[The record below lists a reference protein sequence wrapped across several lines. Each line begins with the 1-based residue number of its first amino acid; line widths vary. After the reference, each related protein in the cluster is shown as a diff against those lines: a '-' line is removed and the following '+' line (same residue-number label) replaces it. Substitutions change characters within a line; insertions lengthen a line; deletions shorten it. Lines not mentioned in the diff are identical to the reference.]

1 MSEEMVNSIAKLDR
15 DVSRMIQSQVTID
28 SFSSAVRELVYNS
41 VDSGASKI
49 DVMIDLQSLSIL
61 IRDDGVGMVPSD
73 LELVGKRYFTS
84 KLKFIDELRNIT
96 TFGYRGEALNSLS
109 MISSLTV
116 ISKHASSE
124 CFRLK
129 SSNSFRE
136 FSRYDGN
143 AQLPQDYFHITPIEN
158 HGTTIRV
165 ANLFSRVPVR
175 KNLLLKVSEHT
186 IVEEIKD
193 IVLQIVVT
201 LPKLSLTVRKIEHI
215 DRQVSNVVSID
226 RSSQSLEE
234 HCATTLRSIYGTS
247 ILKSYQTLNA
257 DSQTFLLSGIVGDEP
272 INTKRHQYI
281 FINNKPCVIPKE
293 DLKTFNTLFDSAF
306 FGNDLYDSPRT
317 SPTKFTAS
325 LGKPF
330 HKFPIYLVHI
340 SSTVNS
346 DSQDPANS
354 TNINELDSSIWKTI
368 KEMLKKVFRD
378 FLKSKGYSIFLS
390 NSTTPSPKKRRTQ
403 SKYPTKQLLNCN
415 ILSGNIH
422 NLPEPSTPNGDNF
435 YGSQTTSLVGLKKL
449 NNHYGEDEYFGT
461 FHEMK
466 LSKTDLVKGNYRII
480 RQIESKFIL
489 IRFSATTKTNS
500 PYLLVMDQ
508 HACDERIKVEEL
520 YKKFILSVLLGSS
533 LLLRI
538 VNIIE
543 FEVSKSERSLLA
555 QYKENFKR
563 FGIDYI
569 LNDEAVLVTHLPHLL
584 IERMGD
590 ILYLKSSI
598 LQHLYDL
605 ERHIKSDNITSNEEE
620 WFSIIVQL
628 PRAIIDIIKSKAC
641 RTSIRFGDTLL
652 YTAMEEMV
660 DNLCLCYLPFQCAH
674 GRPSMIPL
682 VNLRLV

>member
-1 MSEEMVNSIAKLDR
+1 MSKEVVNSIAKLDQ

-28 SFSSAVRELVYNS
+28 SYSSAVRELIYNS
-41 VDSGASKI
+41 VDSGASQI
-49 DVMIDLQSLSIL
+49 DVMVDLQSLSIL
-61 IRDDGVGMVPSD
+61 IRDDGVGMVPCD

-84 KLKFIDELRNIT
+84 KLKFIDELRNIK

-129 SSNSFRE
+129 SSNSIRE
-136 FSRYDGN
+136 FSRYNGN
-143 AQLPQDYFHITPIEN
+143 VQLPQDYFHITPIEN
-158 HGTTIRV
+158 HGTTVRV
-165 ANLFSRVPVR
+165 ANLFSNVPVR
-175 KNLLLKVSEHT
+175 KNLLLKVSEYT

-193 IVLQIVVT
+193 FVLQILAT

-215 DRQVSNVVSID
+215 DRLLSNVVSID
-226 RSSQSLEE
+226 RCSQSIEE
-234 HCATTLRSIYGTS
+234 HWATTLRSIYGKS

-257 DSQTFLLSGIVGDEP
+257 NYQTFLLSGIIGDEP

-281 FINNKPCVIPKE
+281 FINNKPCMIPKE

-317 SPTKFTAS
+317 SPCKFTAS
-325 LGKPF
+325 LRKPF

-340 SSTVNS
+340 SLHVNPG
-346 DSQDPANS
+346 SQDPTNS
-354 TNINELDSSIWKTI
+354 ANINELDSSVWETI
-368 KEMLKKVFRD
+368 KEMLIKVFRG
-378 FLKSKGYSIFLS
+378 FLKSKRYSTLC
-390 NSTTPSPKKRRTQ
+390 NTPSPKKRKTQ
-403 SKYPTKQLLNCN
+403 SRSPTKQLLNYN
-415 ILSGNIH
+415 LFSGNIQS
-422 NLPEPSTPNGDNF
+422 PEPSTPNGDNLN
-435 YGSQTTSLVGLKKL
+435 GSQTPSLIGLKKL
-449 NNHYGEDEYFGT
+449 NLHYGEEEYFT
-461 FHEMK
+461 AFHEMN
-466 LSKTDLVKGNYRII
+466 LSKSDLVKGNYRII

-489 IRFSATTKTNS
+489 IRFSATTKTNL
-500 PYLLVMDQ
+500 PYLVVMDQ

-520 YKKFILSVLLGSS
+520 YKKFIQSVLLGSS

-538 VNIIE
+538 VNVIE
-543 FEVSKSERSLLA
+543 FDVSKSERSLFA

-584 IERMGD
+584 IERMAD
-590 ILYLKSSI
+590 MLYLKSSI

-605 ERHIKSDNITSNEEE
+605 ERHIKSDNITTNEEE

-652 YTAMEEMV
+652 DTAMEEMV
-660 DNLCLCYLPFQCAH
+660 GNLCLCYLPFQCAH

-682 VNLRLV
+682 VNLSK